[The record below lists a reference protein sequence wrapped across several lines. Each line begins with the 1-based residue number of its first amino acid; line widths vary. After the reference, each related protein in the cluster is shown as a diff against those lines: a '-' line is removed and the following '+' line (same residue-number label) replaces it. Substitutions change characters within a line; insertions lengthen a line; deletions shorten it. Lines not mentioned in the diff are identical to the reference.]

1 MYILWLQPRVLKPQ
15 SLLTRVVRRH
25 VEGLVDLEK
34 PGAALNGLGGGHFRE
49 EPVHAHLHFLFVIR
63 DWDMDLRQAFADL
76 QAQIPSHGRADDA
89 RSEVV
94 VAVRGIAEHD
104 GKVLGYVVEKRNQRR
119 SAFEIGRCLED
130 PVLEDRL
137 VGGESEV
144 LWISGTEET
153 SSGGMTT

>member
-1 MYILWLQPRVLKPQ
+1 
-15 SLLTRVVRRH
+15 
-25 VEGLVDLEK
+25 
-34 PGAALNGLGGGHFRE
+34 
-49 EPVHAHLHFLFVIR
+49 
-63 DWDMDLRQAFADL
+63 MDLRQAFADL

-144 LWISGTEET
+144 LWISGTEELQHHFHQLFAGKFRPWKVLQDV
-153 SSGGMTT
+153 SAVAGVEVLSLGNALFVGIFEFDPEVWLHLHQC